1 MFEVK
6 VTIESPALV
15 EAMNNL
21 ASAIVS
27 GMTVKV
33 PEVKAVAQPVQNQ
46 QTAPAA
52 PTQEVPQTPV
62 QTQPIMNVPTAAPV
76 PTAPI
81 PLQILHIA
89 VILEVI
95 KFAPPVRA
103 EHKQIHLVLN
113 NITELL
119 SLILFYDNLVCKTGA
134 PHVLNSFQK
143 TVAHIQLAALNVIT
157 LAGYAHDQI
166 IAQCFGSF

>member
-33 PEVKAVAQPVQNQ
+33 PEVKAIAQPVQNQ

-52 PTQEVPQTPV
+52 PVQQPTQEAPQTPV
-62 QTQPIMNVPTAAPV
+62 QTQPFMNAPTAAPA
-76 PTAPI
+76 PTAPTQAPVQQAPVAPTQPAQQTAKTPI
-81 PLQILHIA
+81 TLEAISRAGAALVDQGKMQQIMG
-89 VILEVI
+89 
-95 KFAPPVRA
+95 
-103 EHKQIHLVLN
+103 
-113 NITELL
+113 LL
-119 SLILFYDNLVCKTGA
+119 SKYGVQAITQLQPNTYEAFAAEMRTLGA
-134 PHVLNSFQK
+134 
-143 TVAHIQLAALNVIT
+143 
-157 LAGYAHDQI
+157 QI
-166 IAQCFGSF
+166 

>member
-52 PTQEVPQTPV
+52 PTQAPVPQTPV
-62 QTQPIMNVPTAAPV
+62 QTQPIMNVPTAAPA
-76 PTAPI
+76 PTAPTQAPVQQTPVAPTQPAQQAAKTPI
-81 PLQILHIA
+81 TLEAISRAGAALVDQGKMQQIMG
-89 VILEVI
+89 
-95 KFAPPVRA
+95 
-103 EHKQIHLVLN
+103 
-113 NITELL
+113 LL
-119 SLILFYDNLVCKTGA
+119 SKYGIQAITQLQPNTYEAFAAEMRTLGA
-134 PHVLNSFQK
+134 
-143 TVAHIQLAALNVIT
+143 
-157 LAGYAHDQI
+157 QI
-166 IAQCFGSF
+166 

>member
-1 MFEVK
+1 MFEMK
-6 VTIESPALV
+6 ITIESPALV

-62 QTQPIMNVPTAAPV
+62 QTQPIMNVPTAAPA
-76 PTAPI
+76 PTAPAQAPVQQTPVAPTQPAQPAQQAAKTPI
-81 PLQILHIA
+81 TLEAISRAGAALVDQGKMQQIMG
-89 VILEVI
+89 
-95 KFAPPVRA
+95 
-103 EHKQIHLVLN
+103 
-113 NITELL
+113 LL
-119 SLILFYDNLVCKTGA
+119 SKYGVQAITQLQPNTYEAFAAEMRTLGA
-134 PHVLNSFQK
+134 
-143 TVAHIQLAALNVIT
+143 
-157 LAGYAHDQI
+157 QI
-166 IAQCFGSF
+166 

>member
-62 QTQPIMNVPTAAPV
+62 QTQPIMNVPTAAPA
-76 PTAPI
+76 PTAPTQAPVQQTPVAPTQPAQQAAKTPI
-81 PLQILHIA
+81 TLEAISRAGAALVDQGKMQQIMG
-89 VILEVI
+89 
-95 KFAPPVRA
+95 
-103 EHKQIHLVLN
+103 
-113 NITELL
+113 LL
-119 SLILFYDNLVCKTGA
+119 SKYGIQAITQLQPNTYEAFAAEMRTLGA
-134 PHVLNSFQK
+134 
-143 TVAHIQLAALNVIT
+143 
-157 LAGYAHDQI
+157 QI
-166 IAQCFGSF
+166 

>member
-33 PEVKAVAQPVQNQ
+33 PEVKAVAQPIQNQ

-81 PLQILHIA
+81 QAPVQQTPVAPTQPAQQAATAKTPITLEAISRAGAALVDQGKMQQIMG
-89 VILEVI
+89 
-95 KFAPPVRA
+95 
-103 EHKQIHLVLN
+103 
-113 NITELL
+113 LL
-119 SLILFYDNLVCKTGA
+119 SKYGVQAITQLQPNTYEAFAAEMRTLGA
-134 PHVLNSFQK
+134 
-143 TVAHIQLAALNVIT
+143 
-157 LAGYAHDQI
+157 QI
-166 IAQCFGSF
+166 

>member
-33 PEVKAVAQPVQNQ
+33 PEVKAVAQPIQNQ
-46 QTAPAA
+46 QTA

-62 QTQPIMNVPTAAPV
+62 QTQPIMNVPTAAPA
-76 PTAPI
+76 PTAPTQAPVQQTSVAPTQPAQQAAKTPI
-81 PLQILHIA
+81 TLEAISRAGAALVDQGKMQQIMG
-89 VILEVI
+89 
-95 KFAPPVRA
+95 
-103 EHKQIHLVLN
+103 
-113 NITELL
+113 LL
-119 SLILFYDNLVCKTGA
+119 SKYGVQAITQLQPNTYEAFAAEMRTLGA
-134 PHVLNSFQK
+134 
-143 TVAHIQLAALNVIT
+143 
-157 LAGYAHDQI
+157 QI
-166 IAQCFGSF
+166 

>member
-52 PTQEVPQTPV
+52 PVQQSTQEAPQTPV
-62 QTQPIMNVPTAAPV
+62 QIQPFMNAPTAAPT
-76 PTAPI
+76 PTAPTQAPVQQTPAPVAPTQPAQQATTAKAPI
-81 PLQILHIA
+81 TLEAISRAGAALVDQGKMQQIMG
-89 VILEVI
+89 
-95 KFAPPVRA
+95 
-103 EHKQIHLVLN
+103 
-113 NITELL
+113 LL
-119 SLILFYDNLVCKTGA
+119 SKYGVQAITQLQPNTYEAFAAEMRTLGA
-134 PHVLNSFQK
+134 
-143 TVAHIQLAALNVIT
+143 
-157 LAGYAHDQI
+157 QI
-166 IAQCFGSF
+166 

>member
-52 PTQEVPQTPV
+52 PVQQPTQEAPQTPV
-62 QTQPIMNVPTAAPV
+62 QTQQFMNAPTAAPA
-76 PTAPI
+76 PTAPTQAPVQQAPVAPTQQTAKTPI
-81 PLQILHIA
+81 TLEAISRAGAALVDQGKMQQIMG
-89 VILEVI
+89 
-95 KFAPPVRA
+95 
-103 EHKQIHLVLN
+103 
-113 NITELL
+113 LL
-119 SLILFYDNLVCKTGA
+119 SKYGVQAITQLQPNTYEAFAAEMRTLGA
-134 PHVLNSFQK
+134 
-143 TVAHIQLAALNVIT
+143 
-157 LAGYAHDQI
+157 QI
-166 IAQCFGSF
+166 

>member
-52 PTQEVPQTPV
+52 PVQQSTQEASQTPV
-62 QTQPIMNVPTAAPV
+62 QAQPVMNTPTAAPV
-76 PTAPI
+76 PTAPTQAPVQQTPATPTQPVQQPQQTAQAPVTLEAI
-81 PLQILHIA
+81 ARAGAALVDQGNMQQIMG
-89 VILEVI
+89 
-95 KFAPPVRA
+95 
-103 EHKQIHLVLN
+103 
-113 NITELL
+113 LL
-119 SLILFYDNLVCKTGA
+119 SKYGVQAITQLQPNTYEAFAAEMRTLGA
-134 PHVLNSFQK
+134 
-143 TVAHIQLAALNVIT
+143 
-157 LAGYAHDQI
+157 QI
-166 IAQCFGSF
+166 

>member
-62 QTQPIMNVPTAAPV
+62 QTQPIMNVPTAAPA
-76 PTAPI
+76 PTAPTQAPVQQTPVAPTQPAQQAATAKTPI
-81 PLQILHIA
+81 T
-89 VILEVI
+89 LEAI
-95 KFAPPVRA
+95 SRA
-103 EHKQIHLVLN
+103 
-113 NITELL
+113 
-119 SLILFYDNLVCKTGA
+119 G
-134 PHVLNSFQK
+134 
-143 TVAHIQLAALNVIT
+143 AALVDQGKMQQIMGLLNKYGVQAIT
-157 LAGYAHDQI
+157 QLQPNTYEVFAAEMRTLGAQI
-166 IAQCFGSF
+166 

>member
-52 PTQEVPQTPV
+52 LTQEVPQTPV
-62 QTQPIMNVPTAAPV
+62 QTQPIMNVPTAAPA

-81 PLQILHIA
+81 Q
-89 VILEVI
+89 
-95 KFAPPVRA
+95 APV
-103 EHKQIHLVLN
+103 QQ
-113 NITELL
+113 T
-119 SLILFYDNLVCKTGA
+119 
-134 PHVLNSFQK
+134 
-143 TVAHIQLAALNVIT
+143 TVAPAQPAQQAATAKTPITLEAISRAGAALVDQGKMQQIMGLLNKYGVQAIT
-157 LAGYAHDQI
+157 QLQPNTYEAFAAEMRTLGAQI
-166 IAQCFGSF
+166 

>member
-46 QTAPAA
+46 QTAPVAPVQQ
-52 PTQEVPQTPV
+52 PTQEAPQTPV
-62 QTQPIMNVPTAAPV
+62 QTQPFMNAPT
-76 PTAPI
+76 PTAPTQAPVQQTPAPVAPTQPAQQATTAKAPI
-81 PLQILHIA
+81 TLEAISRAGAALVDQGKMQQIMG
-89 VILEVI
+89 
-95 KFAPPVRA
+95 
-103 EHKQIHLVLN
+103 
-113 NITELL
+113 LL
-119 SLILFYDNLVCKTGA
+119 SKYGVQAITQLQPNTYEAFAAEMRTLGA
-134 PHVLNSFQK
+134 
-143 TVAHIQLAALNVIT
+143 
-157 LAGYAHDQI
+157 QI
-166 IAQCFGSF
+166 

>member
-21 ASAIVS
+21 ASTIVS

-52 PTQEVPQTPV
+52 PVQQPTQEAPQTPV
-62 QTQPIMNVPTAAPV
+62 QTQQFMNAPTAAPA
-76 PTAPI
+76 PTAPTQAPVQQAPVAPTQQTAKTPI
-81 PLQILHIA
+81 TLEAISRAGAALVDQGKMQQIMG
-89 VILEVI
+89 
-95 KFAPPVRA
+95 
-103 EHKQIHLVLN
+103 
-113 NITELL
+113 LL
-119 SLILFYDNLVCKTGA
+119 SKYGVQAITQLQPNTYEAFAAEMRTLGA
-134 PHVLNSFQK
+134 
-143 TVAHIQLAALNVIT
+143 
-157 LAGYAHDQI
+157 QI
-166 IAQCFGSF
+166 

>member
-62 QTQPIMNVPTAAPV
+62 QTQPIMNVPTAAPA
-76 PTAPI
+76 PTAPTQAPVQQTPVAPTQPAQQAAKTPI
-81 PLQILHIA
+81 TLEAISRAGAALVDQGKMQQIMG
-89 VILEVI
+89 
-95 KFAPPVRA
+95 
-103 EHKQIHLVLN
+103 
-113 NITELL
+113 LL
-119 SLILFYDNLVCKTGA
+119 SKYGVQAITQLQPNTYEAFAAEMRTLGA
-134 PHVLNSFQK
+134 
-143 TVAHIQLAALNVIT
+143 
-157 LAGYAHDQI
+157 QI
-166 IAQCFGSF
+166 

>member
-62 QTQPIMNVPTAAPV
+62 QTQPIMNVPTAAPA
-76 PTAPI
+76 PTAPTQAPVQQTPAPVAPTQPAQQTAKTPI
-81 PLQILHIA
+81 TLEAISRAGAALVDQGKMQQIMG
-89 VILEVI
+89 
-95 KFAPPVRA
+95 
-103 EHKQIHLVLN
+103 
-113 NITELL
+113 LL
-119 SLILFYDNLVCKTGA
+119 SKYGVQAITQLQPNTYEAFAAEMRTLGA
-134 PHVLNSFQK
+134 
-143 TVAHIQLAALNVIT
+143 
-157 LAGYAHDQI
+157 QI
-166 IAQCFGSF
+166 

>member
-62 QTQPIMNVPTAAPV
+62 QTQPIMNVPTAAPA
-76 PTAPI
+76 PTAPTQAPVQQTPAPVAPTQPAQQTAKTPTTLEAI
-81 PLQILHIA
+81 SRAGAALVDQGKMQQIMG
-89 VILEVI
+89 
-95 KFAPPVRA
+95 
-103 EHKQIHLVLN
+103 
-113 NITELL
+113 LL
-119 SLILFYDNLVCKTGA
+119 SKYGVQAITQLQPNTYEAFAAEMRTLGA
-134 PHVLNSFQK
+134 
-143 TVAHIQLAALNVIT
+143 
-157 LAGYAHDQI
+157 QI
-166 IAQCFGSF
+166 

>member
-27 GMTVKV
+27 GMTVKI
-33 PEVKAVAQPVQNQ
+33 PEVKVDTQPVQNQ

-62 QTQPIMNVPTAAPV
+62 QTQPIMNVPTAAPA
-76 PTAPI
+76 PTSPTQAPVQQTPVAPTQPAQQAAKTPI
-81 PLQILHIA
+81 TLEAISRAGAALVDQGKMQQIMG
-89 VILEVI
+89 
-95 KFAPPVRA
+95 
-103 EHKQIHLVLN
+103 
-113 NITELL
+113 LL
-119 SLILFYDNLVCKTGA
+119 SKYGVQAITQLQPNTYEAFAAEMRTLGA
-134 PHVLNSFQK
+134 
-143 TVAHIQLAALNVIT
+143 
-157 LAGYAHDQI
+157 QI
-166 IAQCFGSF
+166 

>member
-52 PTQEVPQTPV
+52 PVQQPTQEAPQTPV
-62 QTQPIMNVPTAAPV
+62 QTQPFMNVPTAAPA

-81 PLQILHIA
+81 QAPVQQTPVAPTQPAQQAATAKTPITLEAISRAGAALVDQGKMQQIMG
-89 VILEVI
+89 
-95 KFAPPVRA
+95 
-103 EHKQIHLVLN
+103 
-113 NITELL
+113 LL
-119 SLILFYDNLVCKTGA
+119 SKYGVQAITQLQPNTYEAFAAEMRTLGA
-134 PHVLNSFQK
+134 
-143 TVAHIQLAALNVIT
+143 
-157 LAGYAHDQI
+157 QI
-166 IAQCFGSF
+166 

>member
-46 QTAPAA
+46 QTAPVAPVQQ
-52 PTQEVPQTPV
+52 PTQEAPQTPV
-62 QTQPIMNVPTAAPV
+62 QTQPFMNAPTAAPA
-76 PTAPI
+76 PTAPTQAPVQQAPVAPTQPAQQTAKTPI
-81 PLQILHIA
+81 TLEAISRAGAALVDQGKMQQIMG
-89 VILEVI
+89 
-95 KFAPPVRA
+95 
-103 EHKQIHLVLN
+103 
-113 NITELL
+113 LL
-119 SLILFYDNLVCKTGA
+119 SKYGVQAITQLQPNTYEAFAAEMRTLGA
-134 PHVLNSFQK
+134 
-143 TVAHIQLAALNVIT
+143 
-157 LAGYAHDQI
+157 QI
-166 IAQCFGSF
+166 

>member
-1 MFEVK
+1 MFEMK
-6 VTIESPALV
+6 ITIESPALV

-62 QTQPIMNVPTAAPV
+62 QTQPIMNVPTAAPA
-76 PTAPI
+76 PTAPTQAPVQQTPVAPTQPAQPAQQAAKTPI
-81 PLQILHIA
+81 T
-89 VILEVI
+89 LEVI
-95 KFAPPVRA
+95 SRA
-103 EHKQIHLVLN
+103 GAALVDQGKMQQIMG
-113 NITELL
+113 LL
-119 SLILFYDNLVCKTGA
+119 SKYGVQAITQLQPNTYEAFAAEMRTLGA
-134 PHVLNSFQK
+134 
-143 TVAHIQLAALNVIT
+143 
-157 LAGYAHDQI
+157 QI
-166 IAQCFGSF
+166 

>member
-1 MFEVK
+1 MFEMK
-6 VTIESPALV
+6 ITIESPALV

-62 QTQPIMNVPTAAPV
+62 QTQPIMNVPTAAPA
-76 PTAPI
+76 PTAPTQAPVQQTSVAPTQPAQQAAKTPI
-81 PLQILHIA
+81 TLEAISRAGAALVDQGKMQQIMG
-89 VILEVI
+89 
-95 KFAPPVRA
+95 
-103 EHKQIHLVLN
+103 
-113 NITELL
+113 LL
-119 SLILFYDNLVCKTGA
+119 SKYGVQAITQLQPNTYEAFAAEMRTLGA
-134 PHVLNSFQK
+134 
-143 TVAHIQLAALNVIT
+143 
-157 LAGYAHDQI
+157 QI
-166 IAQCFGSF
+166 

>member
-33 PEVKAVAQPVQNQ
+33 PEVKAIAQPVQNQ

-52 PTQEVPQTPV
+52 PVQQPTQEAPQTPV
-62 QTQPIMNVPTAAPV
+62 QTQPFMNAPTAAPA
-76 PTAPI
+76 PTAPTQAPVQQAPVAPTQPAQQTTKTPI
-81 PLQILHIA
+81 TLEAISRAGAALVDQGKMQQIMG
-89 VILEVI
+89 
-95 KFAPPVRA
+95 
-103 EHKQIHLVLN
+103 
-113 NITELL
+113 LL
-119 SLILFYDNLVCKTGA
+119 SKYGVQAITQLQPNTYEAFAAEMRTLGA
-134 PHVLNSFQK
+134 
-143 TVAHIQLAALNVIT
+143 
-157 LAGYAHDQI
+157 QI
-166 IAQCFGSF
+166 

>member
-46 QTAPAA
+46 QTTPAA
-52 PTQEVPQTPV
+52 PVQQPTQEAPQTPA
-62 QTQPIMNVPTAAPV
+62 QTQPFMNAPTAAPASPAPTV
-76 PTAPI
+76 PTQAPVQQAPVAPTQPAQQAAKTPI
-81 PLQILHIA
+81 TLEAISRAGAALVDQGKMQQIMG
-89 VILEVI
+89 
-95 KFAPPVRA
+95 
-103 EHKQIHLVLN
+103 
-113 NITELL
+113 LL
-119 SLILFYDNLVCKTGA
+119 SKYGVQAITQLQPNTYEAFAAEMRTLGA
-134 PHVLNSFQK
+134 
-143 TVAHIQLAALNVIT
+143 
-157 LAGYAHDQI
+157 QI
-166 IAQCFGSF
+166 